1 MQPTNNDE
9 PMLAPCNAHTDLMW
23 VSDKPKVLV
32 EPASVSSD
40 QLRLKIRTGHGPNE
54 GEDYQWEFTPCV
66 LWGEGW
72 VGSGGMRCREE
83 EGREN
88 REDGRQEYRLI
99 CKFLQFVV
107 TPRLHEK
114 VNSSVI
120 TKVY

>member
-9 PMLAPCNAHTDLMW
+9 SILAPCNTHTDLMW

-40 QLRLKIRTGHGPNE
+40 QLRLKIRPGHGPNE

-72 VGSGGMRCREE
+72 VGSRGMRCKRGGRRSREE
-83 EGREN
+83 GVGKGEGENEREEN
-88 REDGRQEYRLI
+88 MQI
-99 CKFLQFVV
+99 WKFLQFVV
-107 TPRLHEK
+107 RLL
-114 VNSSVI
+114 SD
-120 TKVY
+120 